1 MKHIV
6 IVDDD
11 PGIQDAFPLIFT
23 PDEYQV
29 TKYTNGNAILNE
41 KLVVPDIYILDKQ
54 LSGVDG
60 LDICKFLKRNEK
72 TKHVP
77 VIMLSANPN
86 IKKQAALA
94 GADAALE
101 KPFKIKLLRQMIDK
115 YLDT

>member
-1 MKHIV
+1 MKHII

-23 PDEYQV
+23 PDQYRV
-29 TKYTNGNAILNE
+29 TKYVDGNALLDE
-41 KLVVPDIYILDKQ
+41 QLVIPDIYILDKQ

-60 LDICKFLKRNEK
+60 LDVCRYLKGNEK

-86 IKKQAALA
+86 IKKQAASA

-101 KPFKIKLLRQMIDK
+101 KPFKIKVLRQMVDR
-115 YLDT
+115 YLL

>member
-1 MKHIV
+1 MMHIV

-23 PDEYQV
+23 PDQYKV
-29 TKYTNGNAILNE
+29 TIYVNGNALLKEDN
-41 KLVVPDIYILDKQ
+41 VVPDVYILDKQ

-60 LDICKFLKRNEK
+60 LDICRHLKNNER

-86 IKKQAALA
+86 IKKQAVSA

-101 KPFKIKLLRQMIDK
+101 KPFKIKVLRQMVDK
-115 YLDT
+115 YLH

>member
-23 PDEYQV
+23 PDQYKV
-29 TKYTNGNAILNE
+29 TKYANGNALLNKE
-41 KLVVPDIYILDKQ
+41 LIVPDIYILDKQ
-54 LSGVDG
+54 LSGMDG
-60 LDICKFLKRNEK
+60 LDICKFLKSNEK
-72 TKHVP
+72 TKHIP

-101 KPFKIKLLRQMIDK
+101 KPFKIKMLRILVDK

>member
-11 PGIQDAFPLIFT
+11 PGILDAFPLIFT
-23 PDEYQV
+23 PDEFEV
-29 TKYTNGNAILNE
+29 TKYVNGNALLTEQPI
-41 KLVVPDIYILDKQ
+41 VPDIYILDKQ

-60 LDICKFLKRNEK
+60 LDVCKYLKSNES

-86 IKKQAALA
+86 IKKQAAAA

-101 KPFKIKLLRQMIDK
+101 KPFKIRLLRQMVDK
-115 YLDT
+115 FLES